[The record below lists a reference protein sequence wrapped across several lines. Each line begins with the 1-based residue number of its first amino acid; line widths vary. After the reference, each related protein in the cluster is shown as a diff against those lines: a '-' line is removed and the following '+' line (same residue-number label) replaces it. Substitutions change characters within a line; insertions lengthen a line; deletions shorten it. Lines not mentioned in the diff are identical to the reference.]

1 MPERSIQITILND
14 KQKVLCEADC
24 GTDWSLSEAIE
35 LASEQIKER
44 FDKETNLEYVELA
57 QANTDIQEWKN
68 RIKTNNLSLPLL
80 IINGQLRISGPFDI
94 RQLLDTIEAEIEIM
108 D

>member
-14 KQKVLCEADC
+14 KRKLSCEADC
-24 GTDWSLSEAIE
+24 GIDWSSSEAIE
-35 LASEQIKER
+35 LASQQIKEK

-57 QANTDIQEWKN
+57 QTNTNVQEWKN
-68 RIKTNNLSLPLL
+68 RIETNNLSLPLL

-108 D
+108 N

>member
-1 MPERSIQITILND
+1 LPERSIQISILND
-14 KQKVLCEADC
+14 KRKVSCEANC
-24 GTDWSLSEAIE
+24 GIDWSSPEAIT
-35 LASEQIKER
+35 LASQQIKER
-44 FDKETNLEYVELA
+44 FDKETNLEYLELA
-57 QANTDIQEWKN
+57 HANTSVQKWEN
-68 RIKTNNLSLPLL
+68 RIKTDNLALPLL